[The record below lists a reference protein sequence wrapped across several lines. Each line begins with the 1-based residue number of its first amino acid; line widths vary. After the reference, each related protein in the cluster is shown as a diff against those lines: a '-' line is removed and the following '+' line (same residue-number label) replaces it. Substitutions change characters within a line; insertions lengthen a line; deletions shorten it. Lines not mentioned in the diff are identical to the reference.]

1 MHMHVNVYVMCMCK
15 GSSAGQQQK
24 KGYPKERLVQTPPR
38 CAGGDTLHV
47 YTDGNQP
54 GSVEVVCPVALLLIN
69 VTTTYGTVRTRKRTA
84 RRSGKLVKRIV
95 AVASLALDGLD
106 LFAHLLSG
114 KVGGATLAIPEG
126 DPRVPVV
133 HHRLGLTEPAVPARV
148 WHGSGVS

>member
-1 MHMHVNVYVMCMCK
+1 MCICK
-15 GSSAGQQQK
+15 CYSAGQQQK
-24 KGYPKERLVQTPPR
+24 KGYPKEVST
-38 CAGGDTLHV
+38 DTTEMRWRRYFTCLYRWQH
-47 YTDGNQP
+47 N
-54 GSVEVVCPVALLLIN
+54 N
-69 VTTTYGTVRTRKRTA
+69 NNGTVRTRKRTA